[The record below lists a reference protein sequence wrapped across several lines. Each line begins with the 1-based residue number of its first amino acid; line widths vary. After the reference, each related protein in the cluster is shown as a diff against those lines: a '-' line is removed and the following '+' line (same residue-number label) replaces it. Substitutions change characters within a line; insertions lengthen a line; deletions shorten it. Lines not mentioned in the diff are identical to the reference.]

1 MPNKNTHNDRRPTGR
16 DEARREGTDLD
27 RRYGRIGI
35 SAVAAA
41 ARYCGKTDRTAETSS
56 SDGHK
61 KREKVWA

>member
-1 MPNKNTHNDRRPTGR
+1 MPNKNNRNDRRPTDR

-41 ARYCGKTDRTAETSS
+41 ARYFGPSEAKHQASTGSHE
-56 SDGHK
+56 
-61 KREKVWA
+61 KREKLSA